1 MKKEIRGLKSGLEIV
16 AVNPATQLTLPL
28 EEGGVSAGFP
38 SPAQDYTDLGIDLNK
53 ELVAS
58 PLNTFYC
65 RVRGY
70 SMKDEGINDGDI
82 LIVDKSIEPQDG
94 DTVVC
99 FVDGEFVLKYIRI
112 LEDGVYLV
120 PANEKFKPIKVT
132 DENIFFIWGVVTYS
146 IKKHHS

>member
-1 MKKEIRGLKSGLEIV
+1 MKKKTTKQKPGLEIFT
-16 AVNPATQLTLPL
+16 VNPVTEMLLPL

-53 ELVAS
+53 ELIAS

-65 RVRGY
+65 RVRGN

-82 LIVDKSIEPQDG
+82 LIVDKSIEPVDG

-99 FVDGEFVLKYIRI
+99 FIDGEFVLKYIRI
-112 LEDGVYLV
+112 AEDGVYLV
-120 PANEKFKPIKVT
+120 PANEQFKPIKVT
-132 DENIFFIWGVVTYS
+132 SENIFYIWGVVTYS
-146 IKKHHS
+146 IKKHRG